1 MKVIL
6 GTAHGSNIS
15 GKCSPD
21 KSIREYAWSREMCS
35 RIKTEL
41 EKNNVDVVIDIEDDT
56 EISLEHR
63 VNIVNAICKQEGN
76 SNCIYVSVH
85 LNAAGGDGQW
95 HNASGWTVWVSK
107 NCSENSKKLAL
118 CLFDE
123 AEQKNLFGNRCIP
136 KTKYFPYNF
145 YVLRNTLCPAVL
157 TENMFQDNQKDVE
170 YLLSEEGKTEIC
182 DLHVKGIINYISQF
196 EE

>member
-1 MKVIL
+1 
-6 GTAHGSNIS
+6 
-15 GKCSPD
+15 
-21 KSIREYAWSREMCS
+21 MCS

-41 EKNNVDVVIDIEDDT
+41 EKNNIDVIIDIEDDT
-56 EISLEHR
+56 EISLAHR
-63 VNIVNAICKQEGN
+63 VNIVNAICKQEGS
-76 SNCIYVSVH
+76 SNCIYVSIH

-123 AEQKNLFGNRCIP
+123 AEQKNLFGNMYIP

-145 YVLRNTLCPAVL
+145 YVLRNTLCSAVL
-157 TENMFQDNQKDVE
+157 TENMFQDNKKDVE
-170 YLLSEEGKTEIC
+170 YLLSDEGKAEIC

-196 EE
+196 KV